1 MNIFDTLTVIVYGVG
16 LIIAIPLVVKVFL
29 LSKQLADALKDDPNW
44 RNHI

>member
-16 LIIAIPLVVKVFL
+16 LIIAIPIVVKIYL
-29 LSKQLADALKDDPNW
+29 LSKQLVEAMKDDPNW